1 MRRLLRSACNSLVLS
16 ILGPAFD
23 EDIRLARLP
32 VRFDQRLWEDVS
44 SLATGANESTRSI
57 SSCFL

>member
-32 VRFDQRLWEDVS
+32 VCLDQRLWEDVS